1 MGQVGSF
8 KSKLKGMITLASIAI
23 IDDDL
28 AMDMLV
34 NSFCLHGHD
43 AYRIGS
49 ADEALLELDKIITA
63 DIVVLDIIMP
73 WPSSRPLPSLSG
85 EHTTGMEVLKEIRQK
100 KQDIPVF
107 VYSAIQDYA
116 VIDLLTGTPY
126 TTFSAKWNQPGL
138 RDLVEQI
145 YQIIG
150 VADETRSLQSFIVH
164 GHDDKMKLEL
174 KNYIQNTLRLPEPI
188 ILHEQPNLGRTLIR
202 KFEDCAAMSSIVFVI
217 LTPDDIGASS
227 GDPDDTKRRARQNVI
242 FEMGYFLGTLGR
254 ESGRVLLLYKPPLE
268 LPSDIS
274 GVVYINISNGI
285 DKAGEEIRRE
295 IENVR
300 G

>member
-1 MGQVGSF
+1 
-8 KSKLKGMITLASIAI
+8 MITLASIAI

-73 WPSSRPLPSLSG
+73 WPSSRSVPSLSG
-85 EHTTGMEVLKEIRQK
+85 AHTTGMEILKEIRHK
-100 KQDIPVF
+100 NADLPVF

-116 VIDLLTGTPY
+116 VIDSLTNAPNI
-126 TTFSAKWNQPGL
+126 TFSAKWNGPPL
-138 RDLVEQI
+138 RDLIERI

-150 VADETRSLQSFIVH
+150 IAEEPRSLQSFIVH
-164 GHDDKMKLEL
+164 GHDNEMKLDL
-174 KNYIQNTLRLPEPI
+174 KNYIQNTLHLPEPI

-217 LTPDDIGASS
+217 LTPDDIGANSD
-227 GDPDDTKRRARQNVI
+227 DPDVTKRRARQNVI
-242 FEMGYFLGTLGR
+242 FEMGYFLGHLGR

-274 GVVYINISNGI
+274 GIVYINISNGI
-285 DKAGEEIRRE
+285 GQAGEEIRRE

>member
-1 MGQVGSF
+1 M
-8 KSKLKGMITLASIAI
+8 ASIAI

-49 ADEALLELDKIITA
+49 ADEALLELDRIITA

-73 WPSSRPLPSLSG
+73 WPSSRPVPSLSG
-85 EHTTGMEVLKEIRQK
+85 AHTTGMEILKEIRQK
-100 KQDIPVF
+100 NADLPVF

-116 VIDLLTGTPY
+116 VIDPLTNAPNI
-126 TTFSAKWNQPGL
+126 TFTAKWNGPPL
-138 RDLVEQI
+138 RDLIERI

-150 VADETRSLQSFIVH
+150 VTDGTRSLQSFIVH
-164 GHDDKMKLEL
+164 GHNDEMKLDL
-174 KNYIQNTLRLPEPI
+174 KNYIQNTLHLPEPI
-188 ILHEQPNLGRTLIR
+188 ILHEQPNLGRTLIQ

-217 LTPDDIGASS
+217 LTPDDIGANPD
-227 GDPDDTKRRARQNVI
+227 DPDDTKRRARQNVI
-242 FEMGYFLGTLGR
+242 FEMGYFLGHLGR

-285 DKAGEEIRRE
+285 DQAGEEIRRE
-295 IENVR
+295 IKNVR